1 MLWKPILYI
10 LLRIL
15 YLYYIGDLGKM
26 TFWSSILIYLPCSM
40 GSQSQFK
47 LQLHYSYDDNN
58 LSCLVQDSLLLV
70 LLRLPSSVPS
80 FSSFYGHRNL
90 VFSTSLFFARL
101 LALRFGPNYIN
112 SYNNDIVL
120 SWFKTLLL
128 LLNYYCFAFASIS
141 IDSTDCAMASPVDFG
156 SPPLFIKLDA
166 L

>member
-15 YLYYIGDLGKM
+15 YLHYIGDLGKM

-90 VFSTSLFFARL
+90 VFSSSTSLFSYPA
-101 LALRFGPNYIN
+101 FGITIQASIVSI
-112 SYNNDIVL
+112 SYDNNVL
-120 SWFKTLLL
+120 YWFKTLFL
-128 LLNYYCFAFASIS
+128 
-141 IDSTDCAMASPVDFG
+141 
-156 SPPLFIKLDA
+156 
-166 L
+166 